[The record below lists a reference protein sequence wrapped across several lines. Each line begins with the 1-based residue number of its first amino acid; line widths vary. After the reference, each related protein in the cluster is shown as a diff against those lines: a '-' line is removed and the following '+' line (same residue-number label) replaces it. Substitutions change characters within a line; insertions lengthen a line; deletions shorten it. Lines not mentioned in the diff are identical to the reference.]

1 MHISAEHYLE
11 AILVLSRGS
20 DCVRAVDVAA
30 ALGYSKPS
38 VSVALKQ
45 LREKEHI
52 TVEKNGAIVLTDS
65 GRMLAERIAERHE
78 FLTAWLI
85 GLGVAA
91 DIADEDACK
100 IEHVISDE
108 SFAAIKQSA
117 TLSSEDI

>member
-1 MHISAEHYLE
+1 MHQSAEHYLE

-45 LREKEHI
+45 LRKKNHI
-52 TVEKNGAIVLTDS
+52 TVQPNGAIQLTDS
-65 GRMLAERIAERHE
+65 GRTLAERIDERHA
-78 FLTAWLI
+78 FLTEWLI
-85 GLGVAA
+85 QLGVSPDTA
-91 DIADEDACK
+91 DADACK

-108 SFAAIKQSA
+108 SFTAIKLFHVKQ
-117 TLSSEDI
+117 